1 MDGNGNRVGDRR
13 GELEAAARKLVEE
26 LRQRNEPPE
35 QVLLK
40 IKEFLANEGLRSS
53 FPVSDAET
61 AVPEATLYR
70 DLITSSIRYY
80 YEADRA
86 SDGGSRS
93 ADRENGTPE

>member
-1 MDGNGNRVGDRR
+1 MDGNGSNRGGDRR
-13 GELEAAARKLVEE
+13 AQLETAARKLVEE

-40 IKEFLANEGLRSS
+40 IKEFLADEGLRSS

-80 YEADRA
+80 YEAESDR
-86 SDGGSRS
+86 GSRS
-93 ADRENGTPE
+93 ADREQDGAE